1 MLSFLVVDSKC
12 NFLVNMATLA
22 VASMYYSCGFAWLVK
37 NNTIFEKE
45 ELLRLGQ
52 HGDLLYVVTWGFHAQ
67 TTELIITIVLVL
79 TVEAKLKTR
88 IWAPNSLKPLLLP
101 INLLHWNIW
110 ASAKNQGPIMALLPA
125 NTSQITD
132 QNKLKG
138 CSNATFLANLFSV
151 L

>member
-1 MLSFLVVDSKC
+1 MLRFLVVDSKC
-12 NFLVNMATLA
+12 NFLVNKATL
-22 VASMYYSCGFAWLVK
+22 ASMYYSCGFAWLVK
-37 NNTIFEKE
+37 NNTSFEKE

-79 TVEAKLKTR
+79 TVEAKLKPRT
-88 IWAPNSLKPLLLP
+88 WAPNRLKPVLLI
-101 INLLHWNIW
+101 INSLHWNIW
-110 ASAKNQGPIMALLPA
+110 ASAKNQAPIMALLPA
-125 NTSQITD
+125 NASQITD

-138 CSNATFLANLFSV
+138 CSKATFLPNLFSV